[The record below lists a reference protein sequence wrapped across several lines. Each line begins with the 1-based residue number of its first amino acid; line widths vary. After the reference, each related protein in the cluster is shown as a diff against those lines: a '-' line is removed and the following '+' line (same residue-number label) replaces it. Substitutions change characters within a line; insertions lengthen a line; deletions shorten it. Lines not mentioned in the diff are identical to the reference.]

1 MDLSTEQEAI
11 LRGRKG
17 TLLQKCMQ
25 TLVEYGDF
33 FSAQE
38 LVPIKSAHLVLSGG
52 SIVLRTYLGI
62 LENMAAEG
70 IQFAV
75 PTTVNPHLTTK
86 HLGIVQKIT
95 QRYLFRKDSQFRH
108 HFKKMGGIDNYS
120 CTPYLDD
127 NTPQQ
132 GDILAWAESN
142 AVIFAN
148 SVLGAKTNRNS
159 GIIDL
164 ISAVLGATPLMGLL
178 LDENRRA
185 NWEIIVDSEET
196 DYAVLGYV
204 IGRKIKD
211 GIPYIKELHGTAD
224 DFENM
229 GAAMAASGGVGLYHI
244 EGVTPEAVQM
254 RDALLLPHC
263 QTLTVTDPLLKKVR
277 ERLGRGRKKV
287 KTVFLGCPHLSCAEL
302 VQLTALIEGCHT
314 RKGINLWVNSS
325 PTAIRKF
332 SQSEHFAEF
341 EKTGAVLMSLCPLAF
356 LQLPSL
362 RNRWILTNSGKLR
375 YYAPVYYAPLKE
387 CLKEA
392 VGGDI
397 NG

>member
-1 MDLSTEQEAI
+1 MDLSTEQQAI
-11 LRGRKG
+11 LRGEKG

-25 TLVEYGDF
+25 TLVKYGNF

-38 LVPIKSAHLVLSGG
+38 LIPIKSAHLVLSGG
-52 SIVLRTYLGI
+52 SIILRTYLEI

-75 PTTVNPHLTTK
+75 PTTVNPRLTTK
-86 HLGIVQKIT
+86 HLGIVQKIA
-95 QRYLFRKDSQFRH
+95 QRYLFQKDNQFRH
-108 HFKKMGGIDNYS
+108 HYRKMGGIETYS
-120 CTPYLDD
+120 CTPYLGD
-127 NTPQQ
+127 NTPQR
-132 GDILAWAESN
+132 GDILAWAESS

-159 GIIDL
+159 GVIDL
-164 ISAVLGATPLMGLL
+164 ISAVLGITPLMGLL

-185 NWEIIVDSEET
+185 NWEIIVDAEEI

-204 IGRKIKD
+204 IGEKVKD
-211 GIPYIKELHGTAD
+211 GIPYIKGLHGTAD

-244 EGVTPEAVQM
+244 EGVTPEAVQVK
-254 RDALLLPHC
+254 DALLLPDC
-263 QTLTVTDPLLKKVR
+263 QTLTLTDPLLKKVR
-277 ERLGRGRKKV
+277 ERLGHGRKKV
-287 KTVFLGCPHLSCAEL
+287 KTVLLGCPHLFYAEL
-302 VQLTALIEGCHT
+302 VQLTTLIEGCHT
-314 RKGINLWVNSS
+314 RKGVTLWMNSS
-325 PTAIRKF
+325 PSAIRKF
-332 SQSEHFAEF
+332 NQSEHFEEF

-387 CLKEA
+387 CLREA